1 MVFQKKKLLSMS
13 TKKAREEEDEE
24 GKAFLGHQLIS
35 CLRFFSQELK
45 GNKSQE
51 KAVNNNKNY
60 RENSQ

>member
-1 MVFQKKKLLSMS
+1 MS